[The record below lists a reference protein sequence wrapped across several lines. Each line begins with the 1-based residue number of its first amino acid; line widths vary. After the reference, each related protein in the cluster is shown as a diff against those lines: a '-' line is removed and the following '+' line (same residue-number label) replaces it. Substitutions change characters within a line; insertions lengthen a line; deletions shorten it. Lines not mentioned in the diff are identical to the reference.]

1 MKKKII
7 TIMLFVMLIFIN
19 CTVFADTGELEL
31 TAQGAILIDTNTG
44 KILYEKNAD
53 EKLYPAS
60 TTKIMTA
67 IITLENAKLT
77 DEVTVSYDAVM
88 SIPEGYSKADLQ
100 IGEVLTVEE
109 LLQVLL
115 VHSANDAANVL
126 AEYVGGSEE
135 SFVSMMNTKA
145 HDLNLDNTHFT
156 NTYGKHD
163 ENHYTSARDL
173 ATLMEYCIKNE
184 EFRKIS
190 GSASCAIPATNLHSE
205 RLYTNTNE
213 LIVPNSKNYLSYVT
227 TGKTGYTSQAQ
238 DCLVSSAFQ
247 NDIELVGV
255 ILGANSNT
263 SSRFFEAKKLYRY
276 GFDNYSIKTIL
287 TEGTTIEN
295 IEVSNGT
302 KDTKNLDLIP
312 KQDIKALLN
321 NNINIDEIQPE
332 ITIKEDIKAPIYEGD
347 ELGTIKYVIN
357 DATYETELIASH
369 YVEESMVLTY
379 CLWAMG
385 IGLVLA
391 IIVIK
396 IREHK

>member
-7 TIMLFVMLIFIN
+7 AIMLFIILVFTN
-19 CTVFADTGELEL
+19 CAVFADTEEPEL
-31 TAQGAILIDTNTG
+31 TAQGVILIDTNTE

-67 IITLENAKLT
+67 IITLENSKLT

-88 SIPEGYSKADLQ
+88 SVPEGYSKADLQ
-100 IGEVLTVEE
+100 IGETLTVEE

-156 NTYGKHD
+156 NAYGKHD

-173 ATLMEYCIKNE
+173 AKLMKYCIKNE

-205 RLYTNTNE
+205 RIYTNTNE
-213 LIVPNSKNYLSYVT
+213 LLLPNSRNYLSYVT

-238 DCLVSSAFQ
+238 DCLVSSAYQ
-247 NDIELVGV
+247 NDMELIGV
-255 ILGANSNT
+255 VLGADSNT
-263 SSRFFEAKKLYRY
+263 TSRFQETRKLYKY
-276 GFDNYSIKTIL
+276 GYDNYSIKTIIMQ
-287 TEGTTIEN
+287 GTTIEN
-295 IEVSNGT
+295 IEVQNGT
-302 KDTKNLDLIP
+302 QDTKSLDLNC
-312 KQDIKALLN
+312 KQDIKALLKN
-321 NNINIDEIQPE
+321 DINLDEFQPE
-332 ITIKEDIKAPIYEGD
+332 ITLNKDIKAPIYEGD
-347 ELGTIKYVIN
+347 ELGTIKYVIG
-357 DATYETELIASH
+357 DETYETKLIASH
-369 YVEESMVLTY
+369 DVEKSMVLTY
-379 CLWAMG
+379 CLWTMG
-385 IGLVLA
+385 IGLVVA
-391 IIVIK
+391 IIIIK

>member
-7 TIMLFVMLIFIN
+7 SMMLFIILIFTN
-19 CTVFADTGELEL
+19 YAVFADAEELEL
-31 TAQGAILIDTNTG
+31 TAQGVILMDTNTG

-67 IITLENAKLT
+67 IITLENSKLT

-100 IGEVLTVEE
+100 IGEILTVEE

-126 AEYVGGSEE
+126 AEHVGGSEE

-156 NTYGKHD
+156 NAYGKHD

-173 ATLMEYCIKNE
+173 AKLMQYCIKNE

-205 RLYTNTNE
+205 RIYTNTNE
-213 LIVPNSKNYLSYVT
+213 LLLPNSRNYLSYVT

-238 DCLVSSAFQ
+238 DCLVSSAYQ
-247 NDIELVGV
+247 NDMELIGV
-255 ILGANSNT
+255 ILGANSNIT
-263 SSRFFEAKKLYRY
+263 SRFQETKKLYKY
-276 GFDNYSIKTIL
+276 GYDNYSIKTIIMQ
-287 TEGTTIEN
+287 GTTLEN
-295 IEVSNGT
+295 IEVQNGT
-302 KDTKNLDLIP
+302 QDTKSLDLIS
-312 KQDIKALLN
+312 KQDIKALLKN
-321 NNINIDEIQPE
+321 DINIDEIQPE
-332 ITIKEDIKAPIYEGD
+332 ISLNKDIKAPIYEGD

-357 DATYETELIASH
+357 DETYETELIASH